1 MKLTFIEI
9 SRRVQRRTP
18 GLAFRAELIVLVVRI
33 AACPAEHWV
42 VTTNDNQRNM
52 NEAAYDLSL

>member
-9 SRRVQRRTP
+9 SQHVQRRTP
-18 GLAFRAELIVLVVRI
+18 GIAFRAELIVLVVCI
-33 AACPAEHWV
+33 AACPAERWV
-42 VTTNDNQRNM
+42 VTTNDNQRNA